1 MSTEKIDVLKMQVAK
16 ALMEEGHKE
25 AARAVLEVTS
35 HPKASEWLVKLPKG
49 KSASSTPGRRSPV
62 FIGGIIGILLCVS
75 ILSFVLGRTSAPT
88 PTLAELIAATP
99 PPATAEFAATM
110 YEATGDS
117 VVATN
122 NAASTALALTV
133 APVGSTSV
141 GN

>member
-25 AARAVLEVTS
+25 AARTVLEVTS

-49 KSASSTPGRRSPV
+49 KIASSAPGRSPV
-62 FIGGIIGILLCVS
+62 FMGGIIGLLLFVGILA
-75 ILSFVLGRTSAPT
+75 FVLGRASAPT

-99 PPATAEFAATM
+99 PPATAQFAATM

-122 NAASTALALTV
+122 NAASTAFALT
-133 APVGSTSV
+133 AGPTSV

>member
-49 KSASSTPGRRSPV
+49 KGSYTTDRRSPV
-62 FIGGIIGILLCVS
+62 VMGGMIGLIILVGL
-75 ILSFVLGRTSAPT
+75 LSFGIGRATVPT
-88 PTLAELIAATP
+88 PSLAELIAATSL
-99 PPATAEFAATM
+99 PATAEFVATRH
-110 YEATGDS
+110 EATVDS

-122 NAASTALALTV
+122 NAASTALASTV
-133 APVGSTSV
+133 VPPTSNPNGS
-141 GN
+141 